1 MNTPAAINK
10 QENGQVRLSSCAV
23 LHTVVKPVTD
33 SDSMCSQIQA

>member
-23 LHTVVKPVTD
+23 LHTSET
-33 SDSMCSQIQA
+33 SHGQW